1 MKWTNGK
8 KAVAIIA
15 GIAIIAVISVLCGI
29 VYYGVMRSKY
39 NNVVEMIKQGNYE
52 TAEEML
58 IDMNVIGTKND
69 EKMADF
75 IPGTSLCPGKYQSAL
90 RPDRGTVQ
98 RCF

>member
-75 IPGTSLCPGKYQSAL
+75 RFRSVVSLSL
-90 RPDRGTVQ
+90 IHI
-98 RCF
+98 

>member
-69 EKMADF
+69 EKM
-75 IPGTSLCPGKYQSAL
+75 
-90 RPDRGTVQ
+90 
-98 RCF
+98 